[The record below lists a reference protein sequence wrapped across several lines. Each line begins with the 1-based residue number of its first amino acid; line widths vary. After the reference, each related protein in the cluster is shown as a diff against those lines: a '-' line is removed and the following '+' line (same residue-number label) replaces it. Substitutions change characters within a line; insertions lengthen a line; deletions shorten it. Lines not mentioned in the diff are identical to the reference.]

1 MMMPNEKYVKKS
13 DDIFLEIKNL
23 HLDFS
28 IYQGIVQVLDGID
41 ISMKRGEIFGL
52 VGETGCGKTVTT
64 RSIVRLLESNAIIGE
79 GKINFIDNKNLL
91 DIPESELT
99 KIRGRRISIIFQ
111 EPMTALNPT
120 MRIGDQIGESRL
132 LHFREE
138 MIKKGIDFLEQEKI
152 FLSGFY
158 KKLLEIEL
166 DSPGSMII
174 KILSKIPLINKY
186 ETYPKLAARKDSIKI
201 LRDVGMPEP
210 ERIAMEYPHELS
222 GGMRQ
227 RVLIA
232 IALSCEPDLIIAD
245 EPTTAVD
252 VTTQAK
258 ILNLLL
264 KLREERGMSILV
276 ITHNLGLIAEICDR
290 VCVMYAGQ
298 IAEVGDVVDIFNH
311 PLHPYT
317 KGLMNAI
324 HNIGDKKEL
333 EEIEGNVPILLHPP
347 SGCRFHPRCD
357 KALKKCSQERPK
369 LFEIEPGHKIHCWL
383 YQEGA

>member
-1 MMMPNEKYVKKS
+1 
-13 DDIFLEIKNL
+13 L
-23 HLDFS
+23 
-28 IYQGIVQVLDGID
+28 
-41 ISMKRGEIFGL
+41 GL

-79 GKINFIDNKNLL
+79 GNIHFIDNKNLL
-91 DIPESELT
+91 ELPESELI
-99 KIRGRRISIIFQ
+99 KIRGRKISIIFQ

-132 LHFREE
+132 VHFREE
-138 MIKKGIDFLEQEKI
+138 TIKKGIDFLEQEKI

-166 DSPGSMII
+166 YSPNSII
-174 KILSKIPLINKY
+174 LKILSKIPIINNYKV
-186 ETYPKLAARKDSIKI
+186 YPKLAVRKDSINI
-201 LRDVGMPEP
+201 LRKVGMPEP
-210 ERIAMEYPHELS
+210 ERIAMDYPHKLS

-232 IALSCEPDLIIAD
+232 IALSSEPDLIIAD

-264 KLREERGMSILV
+264 TLREERGMSLLV

-298 IAEVGDVVDIFNH
+298 IVEVGNVIDIFNH

-324 HNIGDKKEL
+324 HNIGDKNEL
-333 EEIEGNVPILLHPP
+333 QEIEGNVPILLHPP
-347 SGCRFHPRCD
+347 AGCRFHPRCD
-357 KALKKCSQERPK
+357 KALDICSQKKPK
-369 LFEIEPGHKIHCWL
+369 PFEIKPGHKIHCWL
-383 YQEGA
+383 YTEKEGE

>member
-1 MMMPNEKYVKKS
+1 MISTEESPSEDEV
-13 DDIFLEIKNL
+13 FLEINNL

-28 IYQGIVQVLDGID
+28 VYQGTVQVLDGIEL
-41 ISMKRGEIFGL
+41 SMKRGEIFGV

-64 RSIVRLLESNAIIGE
+64 RSIVRLLESNAVIDE
-79 GKINFIDNKNLL
+79 GTITFMGSENLIK
-91 DIPESELT
+91 IPEDEME
-99 KIRGRRISIIFQ
+99 KIRGRKVSIIFQ
-111 EPMTALNPT
+111 EPMTSLNPT
-120 MRIGDQIGESRL
+120 MRIADQVGEGLL
-132 LHFREE
+132 LHFRDD
-138 MIKKGIDFLEQEKI
+138 MLKKGIELAEKGGSP
-152 FLSGFY
+152 LAGLH
-158 KKLLEIEL
+158 KQLLETEL
-166 DSPGSMII
+166 NSPSSILL
-174 KILSKIPLINKY
+174 KIARRIPFINGYNKY
-186 ETYPKLAARKDSIKI
+186 PRNASRIDSVEI
-201 LRDVGMPEP
+201 LRDVGMPAP

-232 IALSCEPDLIIAD
+232 IALACQPDLIIAD

-264 KLREERGMSILV
+264 KLREERGTSILV

-298 IAEVGDVVDIFNH
+298 IAEIGDVVDIFNH

-317 KGLMNAI
+317 TGLMSAI
-324 HNIGDKKEL
+324 HNIGETKEL
-333 EEIEGNVPILLHPP
+333 SEIPGNVPILLSPP

-357 KALKKCSQERPK
+357 RAMKICSEKRPTLQEM
-369 LFEIEPGHKIHCWL
+369 ESGHKVNCWL
-383 YQEGA
+383 YQKEDA

>member
-1 MMMPNEKYVKKS
+1 MIPNEKYVKKS

-41 ISMKRGEIFGL
+41 ISMKKGEILGL

-91 DIPESELT
+91 DIPESEIT

-132 LHFREE
+132 IHFREE

-152 FLSGFY
+152 FISGFY

-166 DSPGSMII
+166 DSPGSITL
-174 KILSKIPLINKY
+174 KILSKIPLINRYK
-186 ETYPKLAARKDSIKI
+186 TYPKLAARKESIKI

-333 EEIEGNVPILLHPP
+333 EEIKGNVPILLHPP

-357 KALKKCSQERPK
+357 KAIEKCSQQRPE
-369 LFEIEPGHKIHCWL
+369 LFEIEPGHEIYCWL
-383 YQEGA
+383 YQEGV

>member
-1 MMMPNEKYVKKS
+1 MMPNEKYVKKS

>member
-1 MMMPNEKYVKKS
+1 
-13 DDIFLEIKNL
+13 
-23 HLDFS
+23 
-28 IYQGIVQVLDGID
+28 
-41 ISMKRGEIFGL
+41 
-52 VGETGCGKTVTT
+52 
-64 RSIVRLLESNAIIGE
+64 
-79 GKINFIDNKNLL
+79 
-91 DIPESELT
+91 
-99 KIRGRRISIIFQ
+99 
-111 EPMTALNPT
+111 
-120 MRIGDQIGESRL
+120 
-132 LHFREE
+132 
-138 MIKKGIDFLEQEKI
+138 MIKKGIDLLEQEKI
-152 FLSGFY
+152 FFSGFY

-166 DSPGSMII
+166 DSPGSII
-174 KILSKIPLINKY
+174 LKILSKIPLINRYK
-186 ETYPKLAARKDSIKI
+186 TYPKLAARKDSIKI

-232 IALSCEPDLIIAD
+232 IALSCEPELIIAD

-264 KLREERGMSILV
+264 KLREERGMSIMV

-317 KGLMNAI
+317 RGLMNAI

-333 EEIEGNVPILLHPP
+333 EEIKGNVPILLHPP

-357 KALKKCSQERPK
+357 KAIEKCGQQKPE
-369 LFEIEPGHKIHCWL
+369 LFEIEPGHKIYCWL
-383 YQEGA
+383 YQEGV